1 MSPDS
6 SSDALASSQTGEPR
20 PTAPA
25 PHPQRVTCFAIRA
38 HAEPGLMPRV
48 LEIFAKR
55 SLTPERWHADRM
67 GPERDELA
75 IDVQVA
81 DLSQHESAFLA
92 RLLRQIWGV
101 EAVLTSDKDFA

>member
-1 MSPDS
+1 MRADPSGAAAPS
-6 SSDALASSQTGEPR
+6 QATAS
-20 PTAPA
+20 A
-25 PHPQRVTCFAIRA
+25 PHPHRVTCFAIRA
-38 HAEPGLMPRV
+38 CADPGLMPRV
-48 LEIFAKR
+48 LEVFAKR

>member
-1 MSPDS
+1 MRADTA
-6 SSDALASSQTGEPR
+6 DTAALSQ
-20 PTAPA
+20 PTASA

-38 HAEPGLMPRV
+38 IADPGLMPRV
-48 LEIFAKR
+48 LEVFAKR
-55 SLTPERWHADRM
+55 GMTPERWHADRM

-75 IDVQVA
+75 IDLQVA

-92 RLLRQIWGV
+92 RVLRQIWGV